1 MCPFLR
7 LVGEYKQKLL
17 EVNDFYTRI
26 NKVIKYLVL
35 RGEQLKKLEK
45 ANKLKPNSSIKT
57 ENIDLDKN
65 IKSEI
70 IKELM
75 KNQIGSNSKARNKAN
90 VIEELEKKINQ
101 IILPEEAKQIALD
114 ELEKLKSQGP
124 GNNPEHE
131 WIINYLNTFLK
142 LPWDKVTMDNDDI
155 KKTRGILD
163 RDHFGLEKV
172 KKRIIEYLS
181 VRKLNNQENKGKGS
195 ILCLNGPPGVG
206 KTSLAKS
213 IAEALGKNFYRLSLG
228 GVRDES
234 EIRGHRRTY
243 IASMPGMIMQ
253 SLIRAQTKNPVI
265 LLDEIDKVG
274 VHFKGD
280 VSSSLLEVL
289 DPEQNSTFKDHYI
302 GTPFDLSEVFFIC
315 TSNYLENV
323 APPLRDRLEVIEIPG
338 YTIEEK
344 SQICKKYLI
353 PKQIKEKG
361 LSNDQ
366 IKISLNFDDDIIES
380 MIVHYTFESGVRQLE
395 RNVASVCRFVAKN
408 VVEDMEN
415 SGIKFASNLKK
426 PEKINVKQNGE
437 THSQSQS
444 NIPEKI
450 NLEAN
455 KILTPLNI
463 SKSESHI
470 FEKTFE
476 INQKI
481 LKEILGKKMLDLD
494 LELRTSNS
502 GVAIGLAYT
511 LNGGAITL
519 IETTSFAGKG
529 QVLITGNMGD
539 VMKESVSTGF
549 SWIKSNTQILGLE
562 KIDFSKTDL
571 HIHVPQAAV
580 PKDGPSAGVT
590 MTVSI
595 VNFLIFIYNF

>member
-1 MCPFLR
+1 M
-7 LVGEYKQKLL
+7 GEYKQKLL

-26 NKVIKYLVL
+26 NEVINYLVL

-45 ANKLKPNSSIKT
+45 ANKLMPNSSIKT
-57 ENIDLDKN
+57 ENTDPDKN

-90 VIEELEKKINQ
+90 VIEELERKINQ

-155 KKTRGILD
+155 KKTREILD

-426 PEKINVKQNGE
+426 PEKINVKQNSE
-437 THSQSQS
+437 VHSQSQS

-455 KILTPLNI
+455 KISTPLNI

-519 IETTSFAGKG
+519 IETTSFTGKG

-595 VNFLIFIYNF
+595 VNFLKFIYNF

>member
-1 MCPFLR
+1 
-7 LVGEYKQKLL
+7 VGEYKQKLL

-26 NKVIKYLVL
+26 NEVIKYLVL

-155 KKTRGILD
+155 KKTREILD

-426 PEKINVKQNGE
+426 PEKINVKQNSE
-437 THSQSQS
+437 VHSQSQS

-595 VNFLIFIYNF
+595 VNFLKFIYNF

>member
-1 MCPFLR
+1 
-7 LVGEYKQKLL
+7 
-17 EVNDFYTRI
+17 
-26 NKVIKYLVL
+26 
-35 RGEQLKKLEK
+35 LKKLEK
-45 ANKLKPNSSIKT
+45 ANKLKPISSPLKS
-57 ENIDLDKN
+57 ENINADKN
-65 IKSEI
+65 LNSEL

-75 KNQIGSNSKARNKAN
+75 KNQMGSNLRSRNKAN
-90 VIEELEKKINQ
+90 AIEEIENKINS
-101 IILPEEAKQIALD
+101 IKLPEEAKQIALD
-114 ELEKLKSQGP
+114 ELEKLKSHGP

-142 LPWDKVTMDNDDI
+142 LPWDKVTIDNEDI
-155 KKTRGILD
+155 KKTREILD

-181 VRKLNNQENKGKGS
+181 VRKLNNHQSKGKGS
-195 ILCLNGPPGVG
+195 ILCFNGPPGVG

-213 IAEALGKNFYRLSLG
+213 IAESLGKNFYRLSLG
-228 GVRDES
+228 GIRDES

-253 SLIRAQTKNPVI
+253 SLIRAQSKNPVI

-323 APPLRDRLEVIEIPG
+323 SPPLRDRLEVIEIPG

-361 LSNDQ
+361 LNNDQ
-366 IKISLNFDDDIIES
+366 IKISIKFNDDIIES
-380 MIVHYTFESGVRQLE
+380 MIVHYTYESGVRQLE
-395 RNVASVCRFVAKN
+395 RNVASVCRYVAKN
-408 VVEDMEN
+408 VVEEMEN
-415 SGIKFASNLKK
+415 SGIKIIVKK
-426 PEKINVKQNGE
+426 PEKISESENSQIK
-437 THSQSQS
+437 SQSQS
-444 NIPEKI
+444 QKSDEIKLESNKIITPVADKKFEKI
-450 NLEAN
+450 
-455 KILTPLNI
+455 
-463 SKSESHI
+463 
-470 FEKTFE
+470 FE
-476 INQKI
+476 IDQKI

-494 LELRTSNS
+494 LELRTSNP

-519 IETTSFAGKG
+519 IETTSFRGKG
-529 QVLITGNMGD
+529 EVLITGNMGD
-539 VMKESVSTGF
+539 VMKESVSTGL
-549 SWIKSNTQILGLE
+549 SWIKSNTQFLGLE
-562 KIDFSKTDL
+562 KFDFSRTDL

-595 VNFLIFIYNF
+595 VIK

>member
-26 NKVIKYLVL
+26 NEVIKYLVL

-181 VRKLNNQENKGKGS
+181 VRKLNYQENKGKGS

>member
-7 LVGEYKQKLL
+7 LKGEYKQKLL

-26 NKVIKYLVL
+26 NEVIKYLVL

-45 ANKLKPNSSIKT
+45 ANKLKPNTSINT
-57 ENIDLDKN
+57 ENINSDKN

-101 IILPEEAKQIALD
+101 IKLPEEAKQIALD

-142 LPWDKVTMDNDDI
+142 LPWDKVTIDNDDI
-155 KKTRGILD
+155 KKTREILD
-163 RDHFGLEKV
+163 RDHFGLEKI

-195 ILCLNGPPGVG
+195 ILCFNGPPGVG

-366 IKISLNFDDDIIES
+366 IKISLKFGDDIIES

-395 RNVASVCRFVAKN
+395 RNIASVCRFVAKN

-415 SGIKFASNLKK
+415 SGINFSSNIKK
-426 PEKINVKQNGE
+426 PEKINVKQNSE
-437 THSQSQS
+437 VLSQSQS
-444 NIPEKI
+444 NIPGKI
-450 NLEAN
+450 NLEDN
-455 KILTPLNI
+455 KISTPLNI

-476 INQKI
+476 IDQKI

-549 SWIKSNTQILGLE
+549 SWIKSNAQILGLE

-595 VNFLIFIYNF
+595 VNFL

>member
-1 MCPFLR
+1 M
-7 LVGEYKQKLL
+7 GEYKQKLL

-26 NKVIKYLVL
+26 NEVIKYLVL

-155 KKTRGILD
+155 KKTREILD

-426 PEKINVKQNGE
+426 PEKINVKQNSE
-437 THSQSQS
+437 VHSQSQS

-595 VNFLIFIYNF
+595 VNFLKFIYNF